1 MSSYQVKKVCPRCE
15 TQNEIEAVKCGSCG
29 LDFSGRNVRFTT
41 VVAEKTVALEQI
53 EKTAQAPAVD
63 LAKLNKN
70 ALYLYLDGY
79 EEPLVV
85 RDARE
90 IILGRQTTNNK
101 VPTIDLQPY
110 QAYILGVSRNHA
122 KVTRTGDTFYVED
135 LGSANG
141 TRLNGSPLASYQQY
155 AIQSGDQLEIGSLMA
170 WVYYRVDSETSQSV
184 RIELIHPTA
193 SFLTAKII
201 EQVVTPVLAA
211 LSEVHCLVDQ
221 ARGKPCTEI
230 SAESIRVAPGPDLK
244 IEMML
249 DRGKY
254 TIDTVVKHLT
264 QHRDPDILAH
274 EVLKECLKTTSSE
287 EVAPHVEKLL
297 PHVKRLIDNPVTIQ
311 LA

>member
-1 MSSYQVKKVCPRCE
+1 MSSYQVKKECPRCE
-15 TQNEIEAVKCGSCG
+15 TQNEIEAVKCANCG

-41 VVAEKTVALEQI
+41 VHTEKTVALEQI
-53 EKTAQAPAVD
+53 EKTAQPPDVD
-63 LAKLNKN
+63 IAKLNKN
-70 ALYLYLDGY
+70 ALYFYLDGY
-79 EEPLVV
+79 EEPIVV

-90 IILGRQTTNNK
+90 IVLGRQASNSK

-155 AIQSGDQLEIGSLMA
+155 AFQSGDQFEIGSLLC
-170 WVYYRVDSETSQSV
+170 WVFYRVDSEASQTV

-193 SFLTAKII
+193 SFLTAKILQ
-201 EQVVTPVLAA
+201 QVVIPVLES
-211 LSEVHCLVDQ
+211 LSEINCVVDQ

-244 IEMML
+244 IELML
-249 DRGKY
+249 DRGKFS
-254 TIDTVVKHLT
+254 IDFVVKHLT
-264 QHRDPDILAH
+264 QHHDADILAH
-274 EVLKECLKTTSSE
+274 EVLKDCLQTNSAE
-287 EVAPHVEKLL
+287 EIKPYVEKIL
-297 PHVKRLIDNPVTIQ
+297 PHVKRLIDNPAKIQ
-311 LA
+311 LL

>member
-15 TQNEIEAVKCGSCG
+15 TQNEIEAVKCGNCG

-41 VVAEKTVALEQI
+41 VIAEKTVALEQI
-53 EKTAQAPAVD
+53 EKTALAPQVD
-63 LAKLNKN
+63 IAKLNKN
-70 ALYLYLDGY
+70 SLYFYLDGY
-79 EEPLVV
+79 DEPIVV

-122 KVTRTGDTFYVED
+122 KVTRTADSFHVED

-155 AIQSGDQLEIGSLMA
+155 AIQSGDQLELGSLMS
-170 WVYYRVDSETSQSV
+170 WIYYRIDSEASQTA
-184 RIELIHPTA
+184 RIELLHPTA
-193 SFLTAKII
+193 SFLTAKIMQ
-201 EQVVTPVLAA
+201 QVVIPILAS
-211 LSEVHCLVDQ
+211 LSEINCVVDQ

-230 SAESIRVAPGPDLK
+230 SVESLRVSPGSDLK
-244 IEMML
+244 IELTL

-254 TIDTVVKHLT
+254 SIDYVVKHLT
-264 QHRDPDILAH
+264 QHRDADILAH
-274 EVLKECLKTTSSE
+274 EVLKECLKTNSADE
-287 EVAPHVEKLL
+287 IAPHVDKIL
-297 PHVKRLIDNPVTIQ
+297 PHVKRLIENPATIK